1 MLAASD
7 VSWSIVASKY
17 IRKDYFA
24 MFGSRSRINNL
35 VLLFMVQISFAQL
48 NGRLISGIIM
58 SFRSGAAFFPG
69 VIIIGCFGL

>member
-1 MLAASD
+1 
-7 VSWSIVASKY
+7 
-17 IRKDYFA
+17 
-24 MFGSRSRINNL
+24 MFGSRSRINNVL
-35 VLLFMVQISFAQL
+35 LLFMVQISFAQL